1 MRKTFLIFVLLLSF
15 TVFPEVSDGNALTAV
30 VKEGAIG
37 ETQGDPASGDSS
49 SGDIYDVAKNENRIA
64 ELDRSIGTWASV
76 PVAESAARYGVS
88 EADVED
94 RITVLSSLQNFYKR
108 LNGAVEKTVGFRE
121 DLKKRESEKG
131 QARLSLKEEPPY
143 KLSFYDEYLAN
154 ADDLSSKLETLEES
168 IAREQ
173 KAIVSAR
180 SQLDEAGKDLRLAQS
195 ELDKAKGTEE
205 ENKKLWAFQKAQVN
219 EELWKVTL
227 AYLER
232 NLENLRLQRDA
243 ARLRLGQAE
252 DVKKY
257 IYSNVS
263 FDEGDMKAGL
273 ARYEEGLKALQK
285 KVEVLGKDIP
295 KAEDAYAEAHAKLS
309 AATGDKAVKEA
320 QRVFSMAE
328 IEREY
333 LHLTMEQAQEMVGF
347 LNEMKDIWMDRY
359 DLLKPGGA
367 SADILLKQRDEV
379 EQRIGRFEDVLIS
392 QQKYQAALH
401 ARSIALSGELDQAK
415 DKVVVA
421 SLKRRSKIL
430 DDIMSQNM
438 NYMVSLITLDTMN
451 KRLLEEIKSHIKEVA
466 ITEKVSSMWR
476 ARTAEILNTELWHMG
491 GYAVRLRE
499 FVIALVVLSFGLM
512 ASRRIAKFIRKW
524 LLIHSKRVDVTGVH
538 AIERLI
544 YYFLICGSFL
554 IALKVVNVP
563 LTAFAFLGG
572 AVAIGIGFGA
582 QNLFNNLISGFILMV
597 QQPFKIN
604 DIVQVDDI
612 TATVLE
618 IDSRSTKIRTFDNYD
633 VLVPNSYFL
642 DNRITNWTLSDK
654 IIRGKLEIGVAYGTP
669 ARKVEEI
676 LLGLARD
683 HQTVLPD
690 PKPFVL
696 FSEYADSSMNFVLY
710 FWVNVKNGFPTGVA
724 SDMRYRI
731 QEIFEKEGIEIPFPQ
746 VDVHMEKSGVGAPD
760 PV

>member
-1 MRKTFLIFVLLLSF
+1 MRKTFLIFILLLSLA
-15 TVFPEVSDGNALTAV
+15 VFPEVSDGNVLTAV
-30 VKEGAIG
+30 AQEGAVEEAKNG
-37 ETQGDPASGDSS
+37 SVSGDTA
-49 SGDIYDVAKNENRIA
+49 SGDIYDIAKNENRIA

-88 EADVED
+88 EAEVED

-108 LNGAVEKTVGFRE
+108 LNGAVEKTAGFLE
-121 DLKKRESEKG
+121 EVDKRESEKG

-143 KLSFYDEYLAN
+143 TLSFYDEYLVN
-154 ADDLSSKLETLEES
+154 ADDLSSKLETLKES
-168 IAREQ
+168 ISREQ
-173 KAIVSAR
+173 KAIVSAKT
-180 SQLDEAGKDLRLAQS
+180 QLEGAGKALRLARS
-195 ELDKAKGTEE
+195 EFEKVKGSEE
-205 ENKKLWAFQKAQVN
+205 ENKKLWSLQEAQLQ

-227 AYLER
+227 GYLEK
-232 NLENLRLQRDA
+232 NLENQLLQRDA
-243 ARLRLGQAE
+243 AELRLAQAE
-252 DVKKY
+252 DVRKY

-263 FDEGDMKAGL
+263 FDKSDMEAGTTK
-273 ARYEEGLKALQK
+273 YEENLKALQK
-285 KVEVLGKDIP
+285 KLEVLGESIE

-309 AATGDKAVKEA
+309 AATGEKSIKEA
-320 QRVFSMAE
+320 KRNFA
-328 IEREY
+328 IADIKREY
-333 LHLTMEQAQEMVGF
+333 LHLSMEQVQEMVGF
-347 LNEMKDIWMDRY
+347 VNEMKDIWLDRH
-359 DLLKPGGA
+359 DLIRSGGVSADVLLKE
-367 SADILLKQRDEV
+367 RDEV
-379 EQRIGRFEDVLIS
+379 DQRVGRFEDVLIS

-401 ARSIALSGELDQAK
+401 ARSIALGNELEEAK
-415 DKVVVA
+415 DKTTIA
-421 SLKRRSKIL
+421 SLKERSKVL
-430 DDIMSQNM
+430 DDIMSHNM
-438 NYMVSLITLDTMN
+438 NYMVSMIALDTMN
-451 KRLLEEIKSHIKEVA
+451 RRLLEEIKTHIKEVT
-466 ITEKVSSMWR
+466 ITEKVSSIWK
-476 ARTAEILNTELWHMG
+476 ARTAEIMNTELWHVG

-499 FVIALVVLSFGLM
+499 FVIAFVILSFGLM

-544 YYFLICGSFL
+544 YYILICGSFL
-554 IALKVVNVP
+554 ISLKIVNVP

-604 DIVQVDDI
+604 DIVQVDDV

-642 DNRITNWTLSDK
+642 ENRITNWTLSDR
-654 IIRGKLEIGVAYGTP
+654 IIRGKLEIGVAYGTS

-676 LLGLARD
+676 LLGLARE
-683 HQTVLPD
+683 HKTVLPD

-696 FSEYADSSMNFVLY
+696 FSDYGDSSMDFVLY
-710 FWVNVKNGFPTGVA
+710 FWVDVRDGFPMGVT

-746 VDVHMEKSGVGAPD
+746 VDVHIGKPETGAPD